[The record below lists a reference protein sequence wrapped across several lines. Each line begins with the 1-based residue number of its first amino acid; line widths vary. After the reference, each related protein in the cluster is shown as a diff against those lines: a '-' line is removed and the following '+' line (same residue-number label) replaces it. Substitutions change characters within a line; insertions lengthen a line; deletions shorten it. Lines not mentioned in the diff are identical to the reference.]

1 MDVGALA
8 GRFERQ
14 EPEAI
19 LRWALETVDRIAIA
33 SAFQAEGT
41 CVLHMATR
49 IRPDVPVLF
58 LETGFHFPETLAFRE
73 RLAER
78 LSLNVTELR
87 GDHTPETQA
96 AEYGDRLYERN
107 PDLCCHLNKVVP
119 FTRALHE
126 YDAWVTA
133 LRRDSAPTRAN
144 TPIVERYE
152 LEPGRPMLKVNPVA
166 RWTRGDV
173 WRYLAEHDLPHNPLY
188 ERGFAQIGCWPCT
201 RAIRDGE
208 GERAGRWD
216 GSAKVECGLHVNE
229 PPGSASRP
237 GMPDGRTTR

>member
-1 MDVGALA
+1 MDTTLDVRPLA
-8 GRFERQ
+8 GRFER
-14 EPEAI
+14 EDPEAI

-33 SAFQAEGT
+33 SAFQADGT

-58 LETGFHFPETLAFRE
+58 LETGFHFPETLAFRD

-78 LSLNVTELR
+78 LSLNVIELR

-96 AEYGDRLYERN
+96 AEFGDRLYERD

-119 FTRALHE
+119 FTRALHD

-133 LRRDSAPTRAN
+133 LRRDSAPSRAN
-144 TPIVERYE
+144 TPILERYE

-166 RWTRGDV
+166 RWSRADV
-173 WRYLAEHDLPHNPLY
+173 WRYLAEHHLPHHPLY
-188 ERGFAQIGCWPCT
+188 DRGFAQIGCAPCT
-201 RAIRDGE
+201 RAIRAGE
-208 GERAGRWD
+208 DERAGRWD
-216 GSAKVECGLHVNE
+216 GAAKIECGLHVHR
-229 PPGSASRP
+229 GS
-237 GMPDGRTTR
+237 